1 MWPRVNVGASSRN
14 LGTILLRNAVD
25 TGRTVRYSL
34 FQVIRYYYRYQ
45 RNSKLVISHRFCK
58 SEERN
63 VTNSARELIWIMWK
77 GIDCWFVEHGGW
89 LKCLRAEPNFSI
101 LLLNFFPVSNGS
113 SFRGEK
119 CFFSQT
125 DSHTKSH
132 NAGNNKIIYSWVA
145 RKVRSYFLSI
155 SMYLKK
161 EMLNMKLKV
170 NKRGSSP
177 TWNLYFVVD
186 PFTHTHSAV
195 FHYCNVC

>member
-1 MWPRVNVGASSRN
+1 MKY
-14 LGTILLRNAVD
+14 TICDNHTTVHGLLIQ
-25 TGRTVRYSL
+25 TL
-34 FQVIRYYYRYQ
+34 RYYYRYQ

-89 LKCLRAEPNFSI
+89 FTYLRAEPNFSI
-101 LLLNFFPVSNGS
+101 LLLNFFPVLNGS
-113 SFRGEK
+113 SFKARISIQGREVL
-119 CFFSQT
+119 FSQT